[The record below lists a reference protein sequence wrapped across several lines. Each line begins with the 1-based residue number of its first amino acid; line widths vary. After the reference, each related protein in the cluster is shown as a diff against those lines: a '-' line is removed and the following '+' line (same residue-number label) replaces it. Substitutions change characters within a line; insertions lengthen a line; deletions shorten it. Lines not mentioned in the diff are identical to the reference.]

1 MAVSAIG
8 IAASVAG
15 TYAGTFATGAIA
27 IGLTQGIVG
36 TIVAGA
42 LSGLIPDDE
51 QNGDQVTQQASA
63 LLNKSSNNA
72 PLPVVYGYRKIGGT
86 RVFMEVSGT
95 DNEFLH
101 VVIAMSEGEINSFE
115 NIYINDII
123 KTDSRFNGLLDV
135 YTHTGAD
142 NQTADT
148 QLIANLA
155 NFGANWTLAHR
166 LRGTAYL
173 YVKLKFDVDAYPR
186 GLPTITADLK
196 GTKVYDPRAFK
207 TGGSFV
213 TGTTYKIITLGNTTQ
228 TQWENAGVIA
238 HNVDEILL
246 NTVYKISSVG
256 TTDFVLIGSANNSV
270 GTIFTATAKGIGTGT
285 LIPIATVGTV
295 FVATSSGAGTG
306 KVNPKVWSDNPVL
319 CIRDYLT
326 NTRYGRGISTSLIDD
341 TAFNLAANHCD
352 TTVNI
357 GGATVKRYTCNGI
370 VNTAQGS
377 IGILKQLLTSCK
389 GFLVFTGG
397 KYKLIIDKIENA
409 GFTFDE
415 DNIVGEWQISLGSKN
430 SQFNRIRAN
439 FINKNKQWQPD
450 IAVVESTSLRT
461 LDNGELLEKT
471 TTLPYTTDIDRAKMI
486 TTINI
491 NQSRQRIS
499 CVFTATIE
507 ALKAE
512 VGDVVYIKHSTV
524 GWQYLN
530 NSAGKKF
537 RIIKMA
543 LQNNDEVKVTAVEY
557 AAGSYAFGTIQVSD
571 TAPNTNLP
579 DVSTT
584 KIPINLLVAEQLFV
598 TNTGQGVQV
607 RANLNWTAPTD
618 AFAQYYEVEY
628 AEGSTNAGSF
638 ITGQIYTISFVG
650 NTNWTAIGATSATV
664 GVQFSATGVGSGTG
678 IAQIFHFVTQTRA
691 TTAEVNN
698 LKAGAFSFRVR
709 TVNTIGVKSAYITAN
724 SNLAGL
730 TTPPLTIT
738 NFSVNAIDGSAHL
751 QWDRSPDIDVIHG
764 GFLRIRHTPITT
776 GAVWAGGSS
785 LGQALAG
792 TSTNATLPLLAGTYM
807 IKAVDSAG
815 NFANTA
821 SLAITTVPNII
832 DFNVVA
838 TDTQSP
844 AFSGQKNNTVK
855 DGNTLVLT
863 NTNNVVATSGSY
875 TFSNYIDLGQVFTS
889 RVTANFVA
897 SGFVQVP
904 VGQTDAYID
913 SRTALIDNWSN
924 FDGEPSDK
932 VVAVLQIRTT
942 QTDPASNPTWTAF
955 QPLVIG
961 DFQAR
966 AFEFKVVI
974 TSQDSSRN
982 IAITNLGVTIDMP
995 DRNEKASNVTVP
1007 TSGLSVSYTNSFKAV
1022 PYLGVTIQNSSTG
1035 DYWTTSNETVNGFS
1049 IVIYNSGG
1057 TAIQKNINWMATGF
1071 GRKA

>member
-15 TYAGTFATGAIA
+15 SYAATFATSAVAGFI
-27 IGLTQGIVG
+27 TQGLVS

-42 LSGLIPDDE
+42 LSGLIPDDA
-51 QNGDQVTQQASA
+51 QNGDRVAEQASA
-63 LLNKSSNNA
+63 LLNKAGNNN

-86 RVFMEVSGT
+86 RVFMEVSGS

-115 NIYINDII
+115 NVYINDII
-123 KTDSRFNGLLDV
+123 STDSRFNGVLNV

-142 NQTADT
+142 NQTADS
-148 QLIANLA
+148 NLVA
-155 NFGANWTLAHR
+155 SLPNWTSAHR
-166 LRGTAYL
+166 LRGTSYV
-173 YVKLKFDVDAYPR
+173 YVKLKFDVDAFPQ

-196 GTKVYDPRAFK
+196 GTKVYDPRPS
-207 TGGSFV
+207 GG
-213 TGTTYKIITLGNTTQ
+213 L
-228 TQWENAGVIA
+228 
-238 HNVDEILL
+238 
-246 NTVYKISSVG
+246 
-256 TTDFVLIGSANNSV
+256 
-270 GTIFTATAKGIGTGT
+270 TA
-285 LIPIATVGTV
+285 
-295 FVATSSGAGTG
+295 
-306 KVNPKVWSDNPVL
+306 WSDNPAL
-319 CIRDYLT
+319 CVRNYLT
-326 NTRYGRGISTSLIDD
+326 NSRYGRGIATSLIDD
-341 TAFNLAANHCD
+341 DSFKVAANYCD
-352 TTVNI
+352 ENVNI

-370 VNTAQGS
+370 VNTSQGS
-377 IGILKQLLTSCK
+377 IGLLKELLTSCK

-397 KYKLIIDKIENA
+397 KYKLVIDKVESA
-409 GFTFDE
+409 GFTFNE
-415 DNIVGEWQISLGSKN
+415 DNITGAWTVSLGSKN
-430 SQFNRIRAN
+430 TQFNRIRAN

-450 IAVVESTSLRT
+450 IAVVESSALRT

-491 NQSRQRIS
+491 NQSRQKIS
-499 CVFTATIE
+499 CEFNATIE

-512 VGDVVYIKHSTV
+512 VGDVVFIKHSTV

-530 NSAGKKF
+530 ASAGKKF

-557 AAGSYAFGTIQVSD
+557 ADGSYDFGTIQVAD

-579 DVSTT
+579 DVTTT
-584 KIPINLLVAEQLFV
+584 KIPVNLLASEQLFV

-607 RANLNWTAPTD
+607 RANLSWTAPTD
-618 AFAQYYEVEY
+618 AFAQFYEVEY
-628 AEGSTNAGSF
+628 AEGS
-638 ITGQIYTISFVG
+638 
-650 NTNWTAIGATSATV
+650 GAF
-664 GVQFSATGVGSGTG
+664 Q
-678 IAQIFHFVTQTRA
+678 FVTSTRA
-691 TTAEVNN
+691 TSAEVNN
-698 LKAGAFSFRVR
+698 LKAGTFSFRVR
-709 TVNTIGVKSAYITAN
+709 TVNTIGVRSAYITLTQ
-724 SNLAGL
+724 SLAGL
-730 TTPPLTIT
+730 TTPPVTIQ
-738 NFSVNAIDGSAHL
+738 NFSVNAIDGSAYL

-764 GFLRIRHTPITT
+764 GFLRIRHTPITS
-776 GAVWAGGSS
+776 GAVWAGGSA
-785 LGQALAG
+785 LGQAMAG

-844 AFSGQKNNTVK
+844 SFSGAKVNTIK

-897 SGFVQVP
+897 SGFVQ
-904 VGQTDAYID
+904 TDLID
-913 SRTALIDNWSN
+913 GRTALIDTWAN

-932 VVAVLQIRTT
+932 VIATLEIRTT
-942 QTDPASNPTWTAF
+942 NTDPTGSPTWTPF

-966 AFEFKVVI
+966 AFQFRVVI
-974 TSQDSSRN
+974 TSSDSSRN
-982 IAITNLGVTIDMP
+982 IAITSLGVTIDMP

-1007 TSGLSVSYTNSFKAV
+1007 TSGLTVSYSNSFKAV

-1057 TAIQKNINWMATGF
+1057 TAIQKNINWMATGY

>member
-15 TYAGTFATGAIA
+15 SYAATFATSAVAGFI
-27 IGLTQGIVG
+27 TQGLVS

-42 LSGLIPDDE
+42 LSGLIPDDA
-51 QNGDQVTQQASA
+51 QNGDRVAEQASA

-72 PLPVVYGYRKIGGT
+72 SLPVVYGYRKIGGT

-95 DNEFLH
+95 DNEYLH

-115 NIYINDII
+115 NVYLNDII
-123 KTDSRFNGLLDV
+123 STDSRFNGVVNV

-142 NQTADT
+142 NQTADS
-148 QLIANLA
+148 NLVA
-155 NFGANWTLAHR
+155 DLPNWTSNHR
-166 LRGTAYL
+166 LRGTSYV
-173 YVKLKFDVDAYPR
+173 YVKLKFDVDAFPQ

-196 GTKVYDPRAFK
+196 GTKVFDPR
-207 TGGSFV
+207 
-213 TGTTYKIITLGNTTQ
+213 
-228 TQWENAGVIA
+228 
-238 HNVDEILL
+238 
-246 NTVYKISSVG
+246 
-256 TTDFVLIGSANNSV
+256 NN
-270 GTIFTATAKGIGTGT
+270 ATA
-285 LIPIATVGTV
+285 
-295 FVATSSGAGTG
+295 
-306 KVNPKVWSDNPVL
+306 WSDNPAL
-319 CIRDYLT
+319 CIRNYLT
-326 NTRYGRGISTSLIDD
+326 NARYGRAIESALIDD
-341 TAFNLAANHCD
+341 ASFIIAANYCD

-370 VNTAQGS
+370 VNTSQGS
-377 IGILKQLLTSCK
+377 IGLLKELLTSCK

-397 KYKLIIDKIENA
+397 KYKLVIDKVESA

-415 DNIVGEWQISLGSKN
+415 DNIVGAWQISLGSKN

-450 IAVVESTSLRT
+450 IAIVESTALRT
-461 LDNGELLEKT
+461 LDGGELLEKT

-491 NQSRQRIS
+491 NQSRQKIS
-499 CVFTATIE
+499 CEFTATIE

-530 NSAGKKF
+530 ASAGKKF

-557 AAGSYAFGTIQVSD
+557 ADGSYDFGTIQVAD

-579 DVSTT
+579 DVTTT
-584 KIPINLLVAEQLFV
+584 KIPVNLQSSEQLFI

-607 RANLNWTAPTD
+607 RANLSWTAPTD
-618 AFAQYYEVEY
+618 AFAQFYEVEY
-628 AEGSTNAGSF
+628 AEGS
-638 ITGQIYTISFVG
+638 
-650 NTNWTAIGATSATV
+650 GAY
-664 GVQFSATGVGSGTG
+664 Q
-678 IAQIFHFVTQTRA
+678 FVTSTRA
-691 TTAEVNN
+691 TSAEVNN
-698 LKAGAFSFRVR
+698 LKAGIFSFRVR
-709 TVNTIGVKSAYITAN
+709 TVNTIGVRSAYTTIS

-730 TTPPLTIT
+730 TTPPVTIQ
-738 NFSVNAIDGSAHL
+738 NFSVNAIDGSAYL

-764 GFLRIRHTPITT
+764 GFLRIRHTPITS
-776 GAVWAGGSS
+776 GAVWAGGSA

-792 TSTNATLPLLAGTYM
+792 TSTNAVLPLLAGTYM

-838 TDTQSP
+838 TNTQSP
-844 AFSGQKNNTVK
+844 SFSGAKVNTVK

-863 NTNNVVATSGSY
+863 NTNNVVATSGLY
-875 TFSNYIDLGQVFTS
+875 TFSNYVDLGQVFTS
-889 RVTANFVA
+889 RVTANFTA
-897 SGFVQVP
+897 SGFVQ
-904 VGQTDAYID
+904 TDLID
-913 SRTALIDNWSN
+913 GRTALIDTWAN

-932 VVAVLQIRTT
+932 VVATLQIRTT
-942 QTDPASNPTWTAF
+942 NTDPTGSPTWTPY

-966 AFEFKVVI
+966 AFQFRVVI
-974 TSQDSSRN
+974 TSSDSSRN
-982 IAITNLGVTIDMP
+982 IAITSLGVTIDMP
-995 DRNEKASNVTVP
+995 DRNEKDTNVTVA
-1007 TSGLSVSYTNSFKAV
+1007 TGGLNVSYTNSFNAV
-1022 PYLGVTIQNSSTG
+1022 PYLGITIQNSSAG
-1035 DYWTTSNETVNGFS
+1035 DYWTVSNETVNGFS

-1057 TAIQKNINWMATGF
+1057 TAIQKNINWMATGY

>member
-15 TYAGTFATGAIA
+15 SYAATFVTGTVAGF
-27 IGLTQGIVG
+27 LTQGIVG
-36 TIVAGA
+36 TIVAGV
-42 LSGLIPDDE
+42 LSGLIPDDA
-51 QNGDQVTQQASA
+51 QDGDQVAQQASA

-72 PLPVVYGYRKIGGT
+72 PLPIVYGYRKIGGT
-86 RVFMEVSGT
+86 RVFMEVSGN

-115 NIYINDII
+115 NVYLNDII
-123 KTDSRFNGLLDV
+123 STDSRFNGVVNV

-142 NQTADT
+142 NQTADS
-148 QLIANLA
+148 NLVA
-155 NFGANWTLAHR
+155 SLPNWTSNHR
-166 LRGTAYL
+166 LRGTSYV
-173 YVKLKFDVDAYPR
+173 YVKLKFDVDAFPQ

-196 GTKVYDPRAFK
+196 GTKVFDPR
-207 TGGSFV
+207 
-213 TGTTYKIITLGNTTQ
+213 
-228 TQWENAGVIA
+228 
-238 HNVDEILL
+238 
-246 NTVYKISSVG
+246 
-256 TTDFVLIGSANNSV
+256 NN
-270 GTIFTATAKGIGTGT
+270 ATA
-285 LIPIATVGTV
+285 
-295 FVATSSGAGTG
+295 
-306 KVNPKVWSDNPVL
+306 WSDNPAL
-319 CIRDYLT
+319 CIRNYLT
-326 NTRYGRGISTSLIDD
+326 NARYGRAIESALIDD
-341 TAFNLAANHCD
+341 ASFIIAANYCD

-397 KYKLIIDKIENA
+397 KYKLVIDKVESA

-415 DNIVGEWQISLGSKN
+415 DNIVGSWQISLGSKN

-450 IAVVESTSLRT
+450 IAIVESTALRT
-461 LDNGELLEKT
+461 LDGGELLEKT

-491 NQSRQRIS
+491 NQSRQKIS
-499 CVFTATIE
+499 CEFTATIE

-530 NSAGKKF
+530 ASAGKKF

-543 LQNNDEVKVTAVEY
+543 LQNNDEVRVTAVEY
-557 AAGSYAFGTIQVSD
+557 ADGSYDFGVIQVAD

-579 DVSTT
+579 DVTTT
-584 KIPINLLVAEQLFV
+584 KIPVNLQSSEQLFV

-607 RANLNWTAPTD
+607 RANLSWTAPTD
-618 AFAQYYEVEY
+618 AFAQFYEVEY
-628 AEGSTNAGSF
+628 AEGS
-638 ITGQIYTISFVG
+638 
-650 NTNWTAIGATSATV
+650 GAF
-664 GVQFSATGVGSGTG
+664 Q
-678 IAQIFHFVTQTRA
+678 FVTSTRA
-691 TTAEVNN
+691 TSAEVNN
-698 LKAGAFSFRVR
+698 LKAGTFSFRVR
-709 TVNTIGVKSAYITAN
+709 TVNTIGVRSAYITLTQ
-724 SNLAGL
+724 NLAGL
-730 TTPPLTIT
+730 TTPPVTIQ
-738 NFSVNAIDGSAHL
+738 NFSVNAIDGSAYL

-764 GFLRIRHTPITT
+764 GFLRIRHTPITS
-776 GAVWAGGSS
+776 GAVWAGGSA

-844 AFSGQKNNTVK
+844 SFSGAKVNTVK

-875 TFSNYIDLGQVFTS
+875 TFSNYVDLGQVFTS

-897 SGFVQVP
+897 SGFVQ
-904 VGQTDAYID
+904 TDLID
-913 SRTALIDNWSN
+913 GRTALIDTWAN

-932 VVAVLQIRTT
+932 VVATLEIRTT
-942 QTDPASNPTWTAF
+942 NTDPTGSPTWTPY

-966 AFEFKVVI
+966 AFQFRVVL
-974 TSQDSSRN
+974 TSSDSSRN
-982 IAITNLGVTIDMP
+982 IAITSLGVTIDMP
-995 DRNEKASNVTVP
+995 DRNEKDSGVAVATGGLNVT
-1007 TSGLSVSYTNSFKAV
+1007 YTNSFKAV
-1022 PYLGVTIQNSSTG
+1022 PYLGITLQNGAVG
-1035 DYWTTSNETVNGFS
+1035 DYWTVSNETVNGFS

-1057 TAIQKNINWMATGF
+1057 NAVARNINWMATGF